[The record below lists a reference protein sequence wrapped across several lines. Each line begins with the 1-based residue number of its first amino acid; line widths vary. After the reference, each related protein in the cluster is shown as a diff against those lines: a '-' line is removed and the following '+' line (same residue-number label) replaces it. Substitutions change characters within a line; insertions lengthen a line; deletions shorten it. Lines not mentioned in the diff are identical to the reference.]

1 MEAIC
6 EINIREQARIAE
18 TLETV
23 EQRLRDVLLDNLAK
37 EQEIR
42 KEK

>member
-6 EINIREQARIAE
+6 ELNLKEQARIAE

-23 EQRLRDVLLDNLAK
+23 EQRLRDVLLDNLTK